1 MVHILANIYCMTAHF
16 VVDQGGNYGAC
27 TLPSHA
33 SLDSGV
39 NEYLV
44 GQGLVQ

>member
-1 MVHILANIYCMTAHF
+1 MLCPFNI
-16 VVDQGGNYGAC
+16 V
-27 TLPSHA
+27 PSHA

-44 GQGLVQ
+44 GQKWLCVQLVPIVEMAASAVCSKKGS